1 MSLKDKLLDKIEAKA
16 ILEYDAKLC
25 EDLQRHL
32 SSLSIESRAVF
43 PGTSECIHGRVLLE
57 FGKLLIGCIKV
68 EDRNFNQIDIV
79 KYVGGGGGKGGGTY
93 TLYYYGY
100 VVLGRTVES
109 WDDFK
114 VQIKAIKKGLLNRVL
129 IGFEW
134 RGGSLVERLN
144 SDLELASM
152 VKKLGEGAPG
162 LGIGGVAV
170 GWGTTFHAYASR
182 QDDFVT
188 FWQPLRDPTVL
199 PSREDIDIANRAC
212 MHIRSMV
219 QASI

>member
-1 MSLKDKLLDKIEAKA
+1 MSLKEKLLDKIEEKA
-16 ILEYDAKLC
+16 ILEYDTKLC

-32 SSLSIESRAVF
+32 SSLSIESRVVF

-57 FGKLLIGCIKV
+57 FGRLLIGCLKV
-68 EDRNFNQIDIV
+68 EGRNFNQIDIV

-100 VVLGRTVES
+100 VVSGRPGENK
-109 WDDFK
+109 DDFQ
-114 VQIKAIKKGLLNRVL
+114 VQIKAIKKGLLSREL

-134 RGGSLVERLN
+134 RGGSLAERLN
-144 SDLELASM
+144 SDLELTSM

-162 LGIGGVAV
+162 LGIGGIVV
-170 GWGTTFHAYASR
+170 GWGTTFHAHASR
-182 QDDFVT
+182 HEDSLT
-188 FWQPLRDPTVL
+188 FWQPLRDSTDL
-199 PSREDIDIANRAC
+199 PSREDIDVANRAC
-212 MHIRSMV
+212 MQIRSMV